1 MSLGFIVKFIGTIMD
16 LLLPLILAHLI
27 DVVVPDKD
35 TKAIVMWGIV
45 MTLISIVAI
54 AGNIIANRMAAKV
67 AMTTTAQIRQ
77 DLFRKILY
85 LSSSKTDDFTIPSL
99 EARLTTDTYNV
110 HHMTGMMQRLGV
122 RAPILLVGGL
132 LVTVSIDPVLSLTL
146 ALVLPIIGFAVY
158 KISKKGIPLFTE
170 QQSGVDRMIRV
181 VRENVV
187 GVRVIKAL
195 SKTTYE
201 CERFGRANENLSER
215 ETKASITM
223 ALSNPIMNFLFYLGQ
238 TAVIIVGAIRVN
250 AGVQQAGTLIAF
262 ITYFTII
269 LNAMLSITRMFVVY
283 SKAVASANR
292 ISEVLDAEDELLLS
306 PPNII
311 TSNYKIEFDNVS
323 FSYNKKKNNIENISF
338 GVKPGET
345 LGIIGATGCGKSTLM
360 NLLMRFYDIDSG
372 VIRIDGQDI
381 KSIPQDILN
390 SKFGVVFQ
398 SDAIFADTVEENIS
412 FGRNIPLEDI
422 KSAANIAQ
430 ADFIDGLE
438 DGYERMLST
447 NGTNVSGGQ
456 RQRILIA
463 RAVAG
468 DPEILILDDSSSALD
483 YKTDAKLRKA
493 LHENCSDI
501 TSIVIA
507 QRISSVRNANKIL
520 VMEDGRAVGFGSHD
534 ELIKNCDVYQN
545 IAKTQDGVVIDE

>member
-85 LSSSKTDDFTIPSL
+85 LSSSKTDEFTIPSL

-146 ALVLPIIGFAVY
+146 ASVLPIIGFAVY

-181 VRENVV
+181 VRENAV

-201 CERFGRANENLSER
+201 RERFGRANENLSER

-398 SDAIFADTVEENIS
+398 SDAIFADTVEENIR

-493 LHENCSDI
+493 LHENCSD
-501 TSIVIA
+501 TTAIVIA
-507 QRISSVRNANKIL
+507 QRISSVRNADKIL